1 MGCTCIYPLVC
12 RFRKPRSENTVL
24 THARA
29 CKRLTRSAFAIVNS
43 VAADEGAGCSAA
55 MKIFAAVAAEKLA
68 TVLGD
73 APCTPVE
80 VCRRVNATAKRGAQ
94 RRNRVLAA
102 K

>member
-1 MGCTCIYPLVC
+1 
-12 RFRKPRSENTVL
+12 
-24 THARA
+24 
-29 CKRLTRSAFAIVNS
+29 
-43 VAADEGAGCSAA
+43 